1 MYYGNFGEKF
11 SVKWFWYFF
20 WHQKQECSIYKVPL
34 NFLLSLERKPGII
47 HTNGADIFARFR
59 KSGKKIMPRKVIPFF
74 RRIFTAYVEPFR

>member
-20 WHQKQECSIYKVPL
+20 WHQKQECSIYKIPL

-47 HTNGADIFARFR
+47 YTNGADIFARFR
-59 KSGKKIMPRKVIPFF
+59 KSGKKIMPRTEGNTFVLKNFHRV
-74 RRIFTAYVEPFR
+74 R

>member
-20 WHQKQECSIYKVPL
+20 WHQKRECSTYKIPL

-74 RRIFTAYVEPFR
+74 RRIFTACVEPFR